1 MIVLN
6 SQKEIIRVENW
17 SDITERVGFSGDLDP
32 AKHTLDSILGRYAFA
47 EKVPCGLSNCHTPHN
62 RGYIVATKEGRETN
76 IGKDC
81 GKTYFGVDFQT
92 MSNKFDRDITEKENR
107 EKLWAFFFRCEDVAA
122 QVSALRS
129 GELGADWVYKQCV
142 ALQSTRNVPSKIVR
156 KLLAMVKA
164 QDPRVTR
171 EREATEEEVARME
184 QAQGRRLRGPQVI
197 SEPLGELRGLEV
209 LYAEN
214 NLRSML
220 IEDVSEKLKELN
232 ETKIDSLTYE
242 QLSKWSR
249 WLGALDATL
258 DRAANA
264 VQSGRRFL
272 TQENL
277 LPLADAADVN
287 TEEHDQYV
295 KFLRQYPKQ

>member
-92 MSNKFDRDITEKENR
+92 LSNKFDRDITEKENR
-107 EKLWAFFFRCEDVAA
+107 EKLWAFFFRSEDVAA
-122 QVSALRS
+122 QVSGLRS
-129 GELGADWVYKQCV
+129 GEYGADWVYKQCV

-156 KLLAMVKA
+156 KILAMVKA
-164 QDPRVTR
+164 QDPRITR

-184 QAQGRRLRGPQVI
+184 QAQGRRLLGPQVI

-232 ETKIDSLTYE
+232 ETKIDSVTYE

-249 WLGALDATL
+249 WLGSLDVTL
-258 DRAANA
+258 DRAASS

-277 LPLADAADVN
+277 LALADAADVN
-287 TEEHDQYV
+287 SEEHAQYV

>member
-6 SQKEIIRVENW
+6 SQKEIIRVVHW
-17 SDITERVGFSGDLDP
+17 SDITERAGFSGDLDP

-92 MSNKFDRDITEKENR
+92 LSNKFDRDITEKENR
-107 EKLWAFFFRCEDVAA
+107 EKLWAFFFRSEDVFA
-122 QVSALRS
+122 QVSGLRS
-129 GELGADWVYKQCV
+129 GEYGADWVYKQC
-142 ALQSTRNVPSKIVR
+142 ASLQDIRSVPSKIVR
-156 KLLAMVKA
+156 RVNAMAKA
-164 QDPRVTR
+164 QDPRITR
-171 EREATEEEVARME
+171 EREATEDEIARME
-184 QAQGRRLRGPQVI
+184 QVQGRRLRRPQII

-220 IEDVSEKLKELN
+220 IQDVSEKLKELN
-232 ETKIDSLTYE
+232 ETKIDTLTYE

-249 WLGALDATL
+249 WLGSLDSTL
-258 DRAANA
+258 DRAENA
-264 VQSGRRFL
+264 IQSGRRFL
-272 TQENL
+272 TQKNL
-277 LPLADAADVN
+277 LPLAEAADLN
-287 TEEHDQYV
+287 TEDNEQYV

>member
-17 SDITERVGFSGDLDP
+17 SDITERAGFSGDLDP
-32 AKHTLDSILGRYAFA
+32 EKHTLDSILGRYAFA

-92 MSNKFDRDITEKENR
+92 LSNKFDRDITEKENR
-107 EKLWAFFFRCEDVAA
+107 EKLWAFFFRSEDVAA
-122 QVSALRS
+122 QVSGLRS
-129 GELGADWVYKQCV
+129 GEFGADWVYKQCL
-142 ALQSTRNVPSKIVR
+142 ALRSTRNVAPKIVR
-156 KLLAMVKA
+156 KLMAMVKA

-171 EREATEEEVARME
+171 EREATDEEVARLE

-214 NLRSML
+214 DLRAML
-220 IEDVSEKLKELN
+220 IEDVSVKLKKLN
-232 ETKIDSLTYE
+232 ETNIDSLTYE

-249 WLGALDATL
+249 WLGTLDATL
-258 DRAANA
+258 QRAANA
-264 VQSGRRFL
+264 VERGRRFL

-277 LPLADAADVN
+277 LPLADAANVN
-287 TEEHDQYV
+287 SEEHGQYV
-295 KFLRQYPKQ
+295 KFLQQYPKQ

>member
-6 SQKEIIRVENW
+6 SQKEIVRVENW
-17 SDITERVGFSGDLDP
+17 SDITERPGFSGDLDP

-92 MSNKFDRDITEKENR
+92 LSNKFDRDITEKENR
-107 EKLWAFFFRCEDVAA
+107 EKLWAFFFRSEDVAA
-122 QVSALRS
+122 KVAELRS
-129 GELGADWVYKQCV
+129 GEFGADWVYKQCV
-142 ALQSTRNVPSKIVR
+142 AMQDIRNVPSKIVR
-156 KLLAMVKA
+156 KVLSMAKA
-164 QDPRVTR
+164 RDSRITR
-171 EREATEEEVARME
+171 EREATQEEIARME
-184 QAQGRRLRGPQVI
+184 QMQGRRLPGSQFI

-214 NLRSML
+214 NLRSTL

-232 ETKIDSLTYE
+232 EIQIDSLTYE

-249 WLGALDATL
+249 WLGALDAIL
-258 DRAANA
+258 DRATDAI
-264 VQSGRRFL
+264 QSGRRFL

-287 TEEHDQYV
+287 TEDNDRYI
-295 KFLRQYPKQ
+295 KFLRQYPKR

>member
-32 AKHTLDSILGRYAFA
+32 AKHTLDAILGRYAFA

-107 EKLWAFFFRCEDVAA
+107 EKLWAFFFRSEDVAA

-129 GELGADWVYKQCV
+129 GEFGADWVYKQCV

-156 KLLAMVKA
+156 KILAMAKA

-171 EREATEEEVARME
+171 EREATTEEVARME

-197 SEPLGELRGLEV
+197 SESLGELRGLEV

-220 IEDVSEKLKELN
+220 IEDISEKLKELN

-287 TEEHDQYV
+287 SEELEQYV

>member
-6 SQKEIIRVENW
+6 SQKEIVRVENW
-17 SDITERVGFSGDLDP
+17 SDITERAGFSGDLDP

-92 MSNKFDRDITEKENR
+92 LSNKFDRDITEKENR
-107 EKLWAFFFRCEDVAA
+107 EKLWAFFFRIEDVVAE
-122 QVSALRS
+122 VSGLRS
-129 GELGADWVYKQCV
+129 GANGADWVYKQCV
-142 ALQSTRNVPSKIVR
+142 SLQDIRNVPSKIVR
-156 KLLAMVKA
+156 KVLAMAKA
-164 QDPRVTR
+164 QDPRITR
-171 EREATEEEVARME
+171 EREATKDEIALME
-184 QAQGRRLRGPQVI
+184 QMQGRRLRGPQII
-197 SEPLGELRGLEV
+197 SEPLGELRGLEI

-220 IEDVSEKLKELN
+220 IEDVSERLKELN
-232 ETKIDSLTYE
+232 EANIDSLTYE

-249 WLGALDATL
+249 WLGSLDATL
-258 DRAANA
+258 DRAASA
-264 VQSGRRFL
+264 IQCGRRFL

-287 TEEHDQYV
+287 TEDNERYI